1 MIRFKTIIPVVLL
14 VISVAAC
21 GAGKGDK
28 KGSDSAEKSNKATI
42 SLTTDHFLKKVA
54 DFKTNPSEWKYLG
67 DKPSIIDFHA
77 DWCIYCKKLE
87 PVLEEL
93 AKEYEGKIYIYKV
106 DTEKE
111 REVAAAFGIQGLPT
125 LLFIPLNDEPRV
137 AQGAIPKDEL
147 KKIIDTILLNK

>member
-1 MIRFKTIIPVVLL
+1 MIRFKTIIPAVLL

-21 GAGKGDK
+21 GAGKSDK
-28 KGSDSAEKSNKATI
+28 KGSDGAEKSNKATI

-125 LLFIPLNDEPRV
+125 LLFIPLNDQPRV
-137 AQGAIPKDEL
+137 AQGAIPKEEL
-147 KKIIDTILLNK
+147 KKIIDTILLKK